1 MSKPKKKKLR
11 IWCSGGNKELWEPKT
26 KYVRCDVC
34 DQRFEAYSKDQALY
48 VPPHK
53 AY

>member
-1 MSKPKKKKLR
+1 MKPKKKKIR
-11 IWCSGGNKELWEPKT
+11 VWCPGGNKDLFEPKT
-26 KYVRCDVC
+26 KYIRCDVC
-34 DQRFEAYSKDQALY
+34 DQRFEAYSVNKMLV